1 MPPPPV
7 IDLERVDH
15 AQIVLTQAEIYE
27 RLPQRCEFQ
36 LLDGICLLDVEQK
49 QIVAFADVSTDAWWA
64 RGHLPGRPILPG
76 VLMLEMAG
84 QLSALITS
92 LCGNVKGFLGFGGVN
107 DCRFR
112 EAVSPPSRLTLL
124 CVVTQF
130 RSRRVVSKTQGVVD
144 GRIVFEA
151 EIIGVAMP
159 G

>member
-7 IDLERVDH
+7 IDLGRVDH
-15 AQIVLTQAEIYE
+15 TQIVLTQAEIYE
-27 RLPQRCEFQ
+27 RLPQRREFELLNGIS
-36 LLDGICLLDVEQK
+36 LLDLEQK
-49 QIVAFADVSTDAWWA
+49 QIVAFADVAEGDWWA
-64 RGHLPGRPILPG
+64 RGHLPGRPLLPG

-84 QLSALITS
+84 QVSALITS

-112 EAVSPPSRLTLL
+112 EAVSPPARLTLL

-130 RSRRVVSKTQGVVD
+130 RSRRVISKTQGLVD